1 MTKPDIT
8 PVYAK
13 SALPYF
19 AVPRY
24 VEVMDALPVKAM
36 GRVRKH
42 LLRERGVTEA
52 TWDLE
57 AMGLV
62 VAREERR

>member
-1 MTKPDIT
+1 MR
-8 PVYAK
+8 A
-13 SALPYF
+13 

-24 VEVMDALPVKAM
+24 VEVMDALPLNAM
-36 GRVRKH
+36 GGVMKH
-42 LLRERGVTEA
+42 LLRDGGVTEA

-57 AMGLV
+57 AMGVV